1 LAIICFNYKNA
12 NFALQFREF
21 KKKELGRAYNFNHFT
36 FCQNINKMS
45 NQKKSGLDINLGNLC
60 SKDAFNWAKKT
71 FPNRTNKAGA
81 AALKVDGVFSNMLQF
96 ADQRIGIASDGI
108 GTKIELAERTGI
120 YDTLGFDL
128 VAMVADDLATAG
140 FEPTNISNIIDVNK
154 LDRAIINS
162 LMKGL
167 AEACDYCGMSISGGE
182 IAELGN
188 RISGYGAGMH
198 FNWCST
204 AIGILPT
211 ELEKPFDGTAVQPGD
226 KVIALKPDGFRSNG
240 FSLVRRVV
248 EASFGETSHNEIYEG
263 DQTWGEVLLTPSLIY
278 TPVIT
283 KMIHSGVQLSGVA
296 HITGGGLIDNF
307 QRVLKANSVGANLDN
322 LFEPLPVM
330 KRLMALGN
338 VAAEDAYLYWN
349 MGNGMLLVAKENQVD
364 QIIEITKALGYQAQ
378 VAGTITAE
386 RKVTL
391 KTASAELEGTY

>member
-1 LAIICFNYKNA
+1 
-12 NFALQFREF
+12 
-21 KKKELGRAYNFNHFT
+21 
-36 FCQNINKMS
+36 MS
-45 NQKKSGLDINLGNLC
+45 NQKKSGLDIDLGNLC
-60 SKDAFNWAKKT
+60 SKDAFGWAKKT
-71 FPNRTNKAGA
+71 FSNRTNKAGA

-154 LDRAIINS
+154 LDRAVIND

-167 AEACDYCGMSISGGE
+167 AEACDYSGMSISGGE

-204 AIGILPT
+204 AIGVLPK
-211 ELEKPFDGTAVQPGD
+211 ELEKPFDGTAVQVGD
-226 KVIALKPDGFRSNG
+226 KVIALKADGFRSNG
-240 FSLVRRVV
+240 FSLIRKVM
-248 EASFGETSHNEIYEG
+248 EASFGDAWHNEIYEEG
-263 DQTWGEVLLTPSLIY
+263 KTWGEALLTPSLIF

-283 KMIHSGVQLSGVA
+283 KMIHLGVQLSGIA
-296 HITGGGLIDNF
+296 HITGGGIIDNF
-307 QRVLKANSVGANLDN
+307 QRVLKANDVGADLDC
-322 LFEPLPVM
+322 LFEPLPIM
-330 KRLMALGN
+330 KRLMDLGN
-338 VAAEDAYLYWN
+338 VNAQDAYLYWN
-349 MGNGMLLVAKENQVD
+349 MGNGMLLVAEETQVD
-364 QIIEITKALGYQAQ
+364 QILETTKAMGYEAQ

-386 RKVTL
+386 RKITL
-391 KTASAELEGTY
+391 KTGKSELEGTY

>member
-1 LAIICFNYKNA
+1 
-12 NFALQFREF
+12 
-21 KKKELGRAYNFNHFT
+21 
-36 FCQNINKMS
+36 MS
-45 NQKKSGLDINLGNLC
+45 NQEKSGLDIDLGNLC
-60 SKDAFNWAKKT
+60 SKDAFGWAKKT

-96 ADQRIGIASDGI
+96 GDQRIGIASDGI

-140 FEPTNISNIIDVNK
+140 FEPTNISNIIDVDK
-154 LDRAIINS
+154 LDRATING

-188 RISGYGAGMH
+188 RISGYGEGMH

-204 AIGILPT
+204 AIGVLPN
-211 ELEKPFDGTAVQPGD
+211 ELKKPFDGTAVQVGD
-226 KVIALKPDGFRSNG
+226 KVIALKADGFRSNG
-240 FSLVRRVV
+240 FSLIRRIM
-248 EASFGETSHNEIYEG
+248 EGTYGAAWHNEIYEG
-263 DQTWGEVLLTPSLIY
+263 DKTWGEALLTPSLIF

-296 HITGGGLIDNF
+296 HITGGGIIDNF
-307 QRVLKANSVGANLDN
+307 QRVLKANDVGADLNS

-330 KRLMALGN
+330 QRLMDLGN

-349 MGNGMLLVAKENQVD
+349 MGNGMLVVAEESQVD
-364 QIIEITKALGYQAQ
+364 QILEITQALGYQAQ
-378 VAGTITAE
+378 VAGTITAG
-386 RKVTL
+386 RKITL

>member
-1 LAIICFNYKNA
+1 
-12 NFALQFREF
+12 
-21 KKKELGRAYNFNHFT
+21 
-36 FCQNINKMS
+36 MS
-45 NQKKSGLDINLGNLC
+45 NQEKSGLDIDLGNLC
-60 SKDAFNWAKKT
+60 SKDAFGWAKKT

-81 AALKVDGVFSNMLQF
+81 TGLEVDGVFSNMLQF
-96 ADQRIGIASDGI
+96 GNQRIGIASDGI

-120 YDTLGFDL
+120 YHTLGFDL

-140 FEPTNISNIIDVNK
+140 FEPTNISNIIDVDK
-154 LDRAIINS
+154 LDRVAINS

-188 RISGYGAGMH
+188 RISGYGEGMH

-204 AIGILPT
+204 AIGILPN
-211 ELEKPFDGTAVQPGD
+211 ELKKPFDGTAVKAGD
-226 KVIALKPDGFRSNG
+226 KVIALKSDGFRSNG
-240 FSLVRRVV
+240 FSLIRRVM
-248 EASFGETSHNEIYEG
+248 EASFGDAWHNEIYEG
-263 DQTWGEVLLTPSLIY
+263 DQTWGEALLTPSLIY

-283 KMIHSGVQLSGVA
+283 KMIHSEVQLSGVA

-307 QRVLKANSVGANLDN
+307 QRVLKANGVGADLNS

-330 KRLMALGN
+330 QRLMDLGN

-349 MGNGMLLVAKENQVD
+349 MGNGMLVVAEESQVD
-364 QIIEITKALGYQAQ
+364 KILEITEALGYQAQ
-378 VAGTITAE
+378 VAGTITAG